1 MPKRINIYPPKGE
14 GSIEIFEEDLASF
27 EAKGWRSEPPRA
39 SKKTTAKSAVITT
52 PEMEK
57 ETE

>member
-14 GSIEIFEEDLASF
+14 GSIEIYEEDLASF

-52 PEMEK
+52 PEEK
-57 ETE
+57 E

>member
-1 MPKRINIYPPKGE
+1 MPKRISIYPPKGE

-27 EAKGWRSEPPRA
+27 EAKGWRADSPRA
-39 SKKTTAKSAVITT
+39 SKKKAVKSAVIVT